1 MELQELTQSE
11 MIEIG
16 GGLSAYAAGYA
27 LGKAI
32 QIWGVLLMLLQT
44 TNNYRHLRDFHL
56 NKF

>member
-32 QIWGVLLMLLQT
+32 QIWGVLLMLL
-44 TNNYRHLRDFHL
+44 
-56 NKF
+56 